1 MKKKD
6 YLLSMTELKNIL
18 KQQTKEN
25 LVSMVAECYKNSD
38 KIKEL
43 ISVKYAGNDAVKQIF
58 EGYKIKIQDVFFP
71 DKLSGRL
78 MLSEARKAISDF
90 KKLCNDEELIL
101 DLMLF
106 YVETGVEAT
115 NTYGDLY
122 EEFYNSVEK
131 MYLSVIETINNHKD
145 SRIFSVLSK
154 RLKAVVDDTGGI
166 GWGFHDNLTDM
177 YQEIKW
183 LEIGDIGADTD
194 ELGKIKEYIS
204 ERLAKRADIPELKDK
219 PVNEIVSGAINADEV
234 FLSKMDK
241 QHRSYSNDEEMDFIE
256 KRTDIEHELIELILW
271 QRYCYEMENDYW
283 EYTEGKCKNCGS
295 SELYIKEVPDE
306 DFADKIIC
314 KKCGT
319 EYIRE

>member
-1 MKKKD
+1 MKNKD
-6 YLLSMTELKNIL
+6 YLLNITELKNIL
-18 KQQTKEN
+18 KQQTKED
-25 LVSMVAECYKNSD
+25 LVGLLAECYKNND
-38 KIKEL
+38 MIKEL
-43 ISVKYAGNDAVKQIF
+43 ISAKYAGNDAVKQIF
-58 EGYKIKIQDVFFP
+58 EDCKIKIQNVFFP
-71 DKLSGRL
+71 DRLSGRL
-78 MLSEARKAISDF
+78 MLSEAWKAINDF
-90 KKLCNDEELIL
+90 KKLCNVEELIL

-122 EEFYNSVEK
+122 EEFYSSVEK
-131 MYLSVIETINNHKD
+131 MYRSVIEAINKHKD

-166 GWGFHDNLTDM
+166 GWGFHDNLTDV
-177 YQEIKW
+177 YHEIKW
-183 LEIGDIGADTD
+183 LEIGDIEADTD
-194 ELGKIKEYIS
+194 KLGKIKEYIS
-204 ERLAKRADIPELKDK
+204 TRLAGRSDIPELKDK

-256 KRTDIEHELIELILW
+256 KRTDIDHELIKLILW

-283 EYTEGKCKNCGS
+283 EYPEGKCKKCGS
-295 SELYIKEVPDE
+295 SELYIKEVPGE